1 MGRLGRTANVPTT
14 ASFGRIDP
22 TNTTVNLRLGRAVG
36 GVCFISGLPLSPLTY
51 TCIHTHN
58 TSHVSSCN
66 SFVTLD
72 SIYSRTATHFVG
84 HRISS
89 NIVTPKCASRTLTV
103 LERGHGKACGIVRV
117 DPNCGPTPVR
127 RGSIFNVAFR
137 RKHGRV
143 GLGKSRLFTGVPA
156 QGGGFPRTTGHSLVV
171 TLVALGCARSGSM
184 YCIGS
189 NRTVNVNTNRRD
201 HVRYAHLTN
210 GGTSV

>member
-1 MGRLGRTANVPTT
+1 MGRLGRTAKLPTT
-14 ASFGRIDP
+14 TSFGRMDP
-22 TNTTVNLRLGRAVG
+22 TKTTMNVRVGSALG
-36 GVCFISGLPLSPLTY
+36 GVCFISSLPLAPLTA
-51 TCIHTHN
+51 TCTHTHN

-72 SIYSRTATHFVG
+72 SVYSRTATHLVG

-89 NIVTPKCASRTLTV
+89 NIVTPSCALRTLRV
-103 LERGHGKACGIVRV
+103 LGGGQGNACGVV
-117 DPNCGPTPVR
+117 GVSPSCYPTPVR

-143 GLGKSRLFTGVPA
+143 GLSRGLLAGVPA
-156 QGGGFPRTTGHSLVV
+156 LGGGFPSRTGHSLVV
-171 TLVALGCARSGSM
+171 TLVALGCARDGSI

-189 NRTVNVNTNRRD
+189 KRTVNVNTNRRD